1 MENKAKKK
9 KINWDA
15 QIKRA
20 EKELM
25 WNKTMIENTYKGT
38 ASGKKSEYRIKTKRK
53 NGVSS

>member
-1 MENKAKKK
+1 MEEKKK
-9 KINWDA
+9 KINWNA

-38 ASGKKSEYRIKTKRK
+38 ASGKKNNYKMKTKRN
-53 NGVSS
+53 NGVAS